1 MIAVCGGTL
10 ESMTLSMTQALYA
23 NAGVMLFG
31 GSGNL
36 QQLAE
41 RLDVDVAIF
50 DQHQLQDVMGIQ
62 DFLVTGT
69 GNLLALYESGLVRLH
84 RAPRHTANSAGYG
97 KPAGPDTSNNAPET
111 GLIWVN

>member
-1 MIAVCGGTL
+1 MRADALVVMNAVNGGTL
-10 ESMTLSMTQALYA
+10 ESVTQAHYA

-31 GSGNL
+31 RPGEL

-41 RLDVDVAIF
+41 RFDVDIAIF

-69 GNLLALYESGLVRLH
+69 GNLLALYDSGLVRLH
-84 RAPRHTANSAGYG
+84 RAPRHTADGAGYG
-97 KPAGPDTSNNAPET
+97 KT
-111 GLIWVN
+111 GRTRY